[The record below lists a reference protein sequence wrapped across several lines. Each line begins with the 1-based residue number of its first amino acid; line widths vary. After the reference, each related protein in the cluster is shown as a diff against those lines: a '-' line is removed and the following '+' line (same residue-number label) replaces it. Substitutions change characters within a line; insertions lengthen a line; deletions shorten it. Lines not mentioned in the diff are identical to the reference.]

1 MKDLFNL
8 KILQGSW
15 ITIAFILMFLQTN
28 LFAQKPFL
36 FMNSKPLEGK
46 VILAAFAHPDDEM
59 TVAPI
64 LARYA
69 REGAKVH
76 LVIVTDGR
84 LGINDKTDYVAGGGV
99 VAMRQREMK
108 CAASRLGVELIHLKF
123 HDQLKSG
130 KGYDGH
136 IPHVRSMIKAM
147 HGIVEKLKPD
157 VIITWGPDGGY
168 AHIDH
173 RLVSLTMTQIFT
185 SRVWDRPTSLY
196 YYGTPTESIEDP
208 KTKWGSFSKI
218 VSGQDKK
225 YLTTHVSYTEEDMI
239 KAYNSV
245 ICHVSQLQHT
255 RSWETYKAKREK
267 NGKIIYLRKFVA
279 PTKISNS
286 VFD

>member
-1 MKDLFNL
+1 MNNSFPNTKFDMKNLFNL
-8 KILQGSW
+8 KIPQGSW
-15 ITIAFILMFLQTN
+15 ITFAFILMFFQTN
-28 LFAQKPFL
+28 LFAQ
-36 FMNSKPLEGK
+36 KPLEGK

-84 LGINDKTDYVAGGGV
+84 LGVNDKTDYVAGGGV

-108 CAASRLGVELIHLKF
+108 CAASELGVELVHLKY

-130 KGYDGH
+130 EGYDGH

-157 VIITWGPDGGY
+157 VIITWGPEGGY

-208 KTKWGSFSKI
+208 ESKI
-218 VSGQDKK
+218 IQGQDKK

-279 PTKISNS
+279 PIKISNS

>member
-1 MKDLFNL
+1 MNNSFPNTKFDMKNLFNL

-15 ITIAFILMFLQTN
+15 ITFAFILMFFQTN
-28 LFAQKPFL
+28 LFAQ
-36 FMNSKPLEGK
+36 KPLEGK

-84 LGINDKTDYVAGGGV
+84 LGVNDKTDYVAGGGV

-108 CAASRLGVELIHLKF
+108 CAASELGVELVHLKY

-130 KGYDGH
+130 EGYDGH

-157 VIITWGPDGGY
+157 VIITWGPEGGY

-208 KTKWGSFSKI
+208 ESKI
-218 VSGQDKK
+218 IQGQDKK

-279 PTKISNS
+279 PTKISDS